1 MCNELVILY
10 HRVMFCHREKSC
22 HRVSRYHPFE
32 DATSMGDGS
41 HVDGYLRP
49 GGFRRRCWHA
59 LVLLILTLLCGD
71 LHAQDE
77 AEPMLYRLNVKDA
90 DLRDV
95 LLGIGREHNIN
106 LVVDNRI
113 NQRVT
118 LRLSEMVATEAIAFL
133 CDENG
138 LLLQRRGRVLRVL
151 PPPEKPPPPPPP
163 LEITFSDSLLTLDLR
178 QADLTRA
185 IRKIQEVT
193 GANIVTRQGVKGQ
206 LSGKLS
212 AVPLEVGLKALLSN
226 NGFALRKRDGV
237 YHIDRAGMTEEGGK
251 PGSFWVQV
259 DSTLISLDVAEV
271 PIARVLREISRQLTS
286 VGLVAYAAP
295 EGNITARVQ
304 GLELEETLDL
314 LLKGTTLTYR
324 RHGQLYSIGSKATQ
338 GIATTALVRL
348 GHLRAD
354 AALELVPELIKAEA
368 GLHVVKEHNGLMVT
382 GSSEVIQEVRHFIQ
396 EIDHPTPQILIE
408 ALVVDFQTSD
418 LYELGLSFGRNPEVA
433 SEENVHRGRYNFGS
447 GENREGGFEWAAN
460 GTRIREHLD
469 RPGSLGNLLGIH
481 KIGRLP
487 EDFFF
492 QLHALDR
499 DGKINIRSR
508 PQVATLNGH
517 KANISIGT
525 TQYYL
530 LNQRLTPF
538 QQTGQVPLVSESQRF
553 EKIEAS
559 VKLEI
564 TPWVSASG
572 EVTAEIRP
580 EFSSPVGDFDPD
592 VPPTINSRVLEST
605 VRLRDGETI
614 ILGGLIRESEE
625 VTMNKVPI
633 LGSIPLLGR
642 LFRSERRD
650 KQKAELVI
658 FLTPHVFYGDADDD
672 DKWNTLRDQLNLS
685 GDKTLRMGHTELPEK

>member
-1 MCNELVILY
+1 MCDHLRSIGPQRL
-10 HRVMFCHREKSC
+10 FLSL
-22 HRVSRYHPFE
+22 RVSAQYTTGRHDDYRY
-32 DATSMGDGS
+32 M
-41 HVDGYLRP
+41 HVWTQARIPLHW
-49 GGFRRRCWHA
+49 FCVA
-59 LVLLILTLLCGD
+59 LLLCAVLRGD
-71 LHAQDE
+71 LYAQDDPSSQVE
-77 AEPMLYRLNVKDA
+77 AEAPAMLQRLNVKNA

-113 NQRVT
+113 EQRITV
-118 LRLSEMVATEAIAFL
+118 RLSEMAAEEAIAFL
-133 CDENG
+133 CEEQG
-138 LLLQRRGRVLRVL
+138 LLLQRRGQVLRVL
-151 PPPEKPPPPPPP
+151 PPPEKPSPLPPP
-163 LEITFSDSLLTLDLR
+163 LEVSFTDSLLSLDLR
-178 QADLTRA
+178 QADLGRA
-185 IRKIQEVT
+185 VRKIQEVT
-193 GANIVTRQGVKGQ
+193 GTNIVIRQGVKGHLTGMLQ
-206 LSGKLS
+206 RVS
-212 AVPLEVGLKALLSN
+212 LEVGLQALLSN
-226 NGFALRKRDGV
+226 NGFALRKKENV
-237 YHIDRAGMTEEGGK
+237 YHIDRASMSEEEGRTGN
-251 PGSFWVQV
+251 FWVQV
-259 DSTLISLDVAEV
+259 DSALVSLDVADV
-271 PIARVLREISRQLTS
+271 PIARVLREIGRQLST
-286 VGLVAYAAP
+286 VNLVAYAVP
-295 EGNITARVQ
+295 EGKITARVQ
-304 GLELEETLDL
+304 GLGLEEALDL
-314 LLKGTTLTYR
+314 LLKGTQMTYR
-324 RHGQLYSIGSKATQ
+324 KQGQLYSIGSKQVQ
-338 GIATTALVRL
+338 GIATTSLVRL
-348 GHLRAD
+348 NHLRAD

-368 GLHVVKEHNGLMVT
+368 GISVVKEHNGLMVT
-382 GSSEVIQEVRHFIQ
+382 GSSEVIQEVRHFIR

-418 LYELGLSFGRNPEVA
+418 LYELGLTFGRDPETA
-433 SEENVHRGRYNFGS
+433 GEEDVHRGRYTFGL
-447 GENREGGFEWAAN
+447 GENQEGGLTWQAN
-460 GTRIREHLD
+460 GKRIREHLD

-487 EDFFF
+487 DDFFF
-492 QLHALDR
+492 RLHALDR

-580 EFSSPVGDFDPD
+580 EFSSPIGDFDPD

-658 FLTPHVFYGDADDD
+658 FLTPHVFYGDAGDNE
-672 DKWNTLRDQLNLS
+672 KWNHLRSTLHLS
-685 GDKTLRMGHTELPEK
+685 GDEGEGIGHTQIQEE